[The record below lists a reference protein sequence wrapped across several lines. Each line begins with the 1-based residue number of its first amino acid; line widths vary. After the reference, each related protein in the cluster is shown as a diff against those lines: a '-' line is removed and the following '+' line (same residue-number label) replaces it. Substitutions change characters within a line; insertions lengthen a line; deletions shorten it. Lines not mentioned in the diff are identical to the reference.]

1 MPGCESLPLSERFA
15 YRLSLGPE
23 IEPFRPEI
31 EHACAFLDR
40 AHGLVRDEAAVRVL
54 HYGAVPPDGAQTVP
68 AVVFPNLVR
77 VDEAG
82 LHLNRARFDAAIT
95 DGSLLAD
102 PLGLIFL
109 MLSRLEERDAP
120 VGDVM
125 GRARYEDSLAF
136 RLGRGGEPLADVA
149 ARDLAQALTGEA
161 RGNASVY
168 EVLVTHDVD
177 RLRGYHRWWQP
188 LRYAGGDVFK
198 RFSPGRALWRLHDAY
213 ASGHP
218 WHSMRALMQ
227 LSEAQGLQSRFYF
240 MGPSMRSADS
250 PYALTM
256 VPLLRAVVDEI
267 VARGHTVGF
276 HPGFGTE
283 SDGPQWQAQHD
294 GLAAILDRPLVEG
307 RQHRLCW
314 DAALTPDIWDK
325 AGMRLDSTLAYPE
338 STGFRAGTCRRFA
351 AYSLRSRR
359 TLALEQVCTPVMDF
373 GLFGGKY
380 RDLGHD
386 AALAEAV
393 QALAACREFGGTFVL
408 LNHAGQSDPRIQSF
422 FQALMV
428 LAA

>member
-1 MPGCESLPLSERFA
+1 MSERFP

-198 RFSPGRALWRLHDAY
+198 RLSPGRALWRLHDAY

-256 VPLLRAVVDEI
+256 VSLLRAVVDEI
-267 VARGHTVGF
+267 VARGHVVGF
-276 HPGFGTE
+276 HPGLTTE
-283 SDGPQWQAQHD
+283 GDAAQWLAQRD
-294 GLAAILDRPLVEG
+294 GLAAILERSLDEG
-307 RQHRLCW
+307 RQHRLGW
-314 DAALTPDIWDK
+314 DAAVTPDIWDA
-325 AGMRLDSTLAYPE
+325 AGMRLDCTLGYPE

-351 AYSLRSRR
+351 AYSLRDRR
-359 TLALEQVCTPVMDF
+359 TLTLEQLCTPVMDF
-373 GLFGGKY
+373 GLFGKKY
-380 RDLGHD
+380 LDFDHET
-386 AALAEAV
+386 AMV
-393 QALAACREFGGTFVL
+393 QAECAAGYCREFGGTLVL
-408 LNHAGQSDPRIQSF
+408 LNHAGQSDVRISRF
-422 FQALMV
+422 FQALMENV
-428 LAA
+428 A

>member
-120 VGDVM
+120 VADVM

-136 RLGRGGEPLADVA
+136 RLGRGGEPLADIA

-161 RGNASVY
+161 RGNASAY

-188 LRYAGGDVFK
+188 LRHAGGDALK
-198 RFSPGRALWRLHDAY
+198 RFSPGRGLRRLHDAY

-218 WHSMRALMQ
+218 WQSMRTLMQ
-227 LSEAQGLQSRFYF
+227 LSEAQGLQSRFNF
-240 MGPSMRSADS
+240 MGPSVHPADS

-256 VPLLRAVVDEI
+256 VPLLRAVVDEVI
-267 VARGHTVGF
+267 ARGHAVGF

-283 SDGPQWQAQHD
+283 SDGSLWREQHD
-294 GLAAILDRPLVEG
+294 GLAAILDLRLVEG
-307 RQHRLCW
+307 RQHGLCW
-314 DAALTPDIWDK
+314 DAALTPDIWDN
-325 AGMRLDSTLAYPE
+325 AGMQLDSTLAYPE

-359 TLALEQVCTPVMDF
+359 TLALEQICTPVMDF

-380 RDLGHD
+380 RDLDDD
-386 AALAEAV
+386 AALAEAAR
-393 QALAACREFGGTFVL
+393 ALAVCREFGGTLVL
-408 LNHAGQSDPRIQSF
+408 LNHAGQSGSRIQSF
-422 FQALMV
+422 FQALLV